1 MTSFDLKTT
10 DNGAEIELASV
21 MDMRAADPLKTA
33 LLEALAGQQPL
44 SIKADAVDRMST
56 PCIQVLVAGATAM
69 QRTDMPFKLTG
80 PSQAFIDA
88 FNDLGLFPVLK
99 QWDIEK

>member
-1 MTSFDLKTT
+1 MIGFDLKTN
-10 DNGAEIELASV
+10 DDGAEIELASV
-21 MDMRAADPLKTA
+21 MDMRAAEPLKAT

-56 PCIQVLVAGATAM
+56 PCIQVLIAAATAM
-69 QRTDMPFKLTG
+69 QRTEMPFKLTG
-80 PSQAFIDA
+80 PSDAFIDA

>member
-1 MTSFDLKTT
+1 MISFDLNTT
-10 DNGAEIELASV
+10 DDGAEIELASV
-21 MDMRAADPLKTA
+21 MDMRAAEPLKTTM
-33 LLEALAGQQPL
+33 LEALAAQRPL

-56 PCIQVLVAGATAM
+56 PCIQVLIAAATAM
-69 QRTDMPFKLTG
+69 QRTEMPFKLTG
-80 PSQAFIDA
+80 PSDAFIDA